1 MDKITFSH
9 VFKKFKNRI
18 ILEDVCIGL
27 EAGNI
32 YGIIGPNGS
41 GKTVLLKLATG
52 LLYPTKGKIYIDDL
66 VLGESLDFPP
76 KMGLLIETPGF
87 LSNMT
92 GLENLEYL
100 AKINNVVDKK
110 KILQYMD
117 IVGISD
123 SANLKVGKYSLGM
136 KQRLAIAQS
145 IMENPDLIILDEPMN
160 GLDVKGVARI
170 QNLLIQLKN
179 EGKLIILAS
188 HVREDIKL
196 LCDEVYYIQDTKVY
210 KTESLVLYDN
220 YRDGK

>member
-32 YGIIGPNGS
+32 YGIVGPNGS
-41 GKTVLLKLATG
+41 GKTVLLKLAAG

-66 VLGESLDFPP
+66 VLGESLDFPS

-100 AKINNVVDKK
+100 AKINNIVDKK

-160 GLDVKGVARI
+160 GLDVKGAARI

-210 KTESLVLYDN
+210 KAESL
-220 YRDGK
+220 